1 MTTQN
6 PSQPNPTPPCD
17 AMDAYKKFSM
27 SPPVYEA
34 SKINPNLQ
42 FDILSTLVN
51 DDVTILKI
59 KDKSYGSSW
68 RKRGG
73 IGAYM
78 MAARKWDRLEEM
90 LAIRNSAGEVIG
102 YQDMFIV
109 IRDEYARGVYDNGA
123 EPDNSFLAQ
132 LRDLRRYLGL
142 IDSWTFM
149 NSPPTT
155 PIPDDDIR
163 SLKPGQIAP
172 YDPLTGK
179 IGPKRPA
186 VSDGEGADN
195 PYTANLTK
203 HEPADPYVHTKPTYT
218 SPPLHNPEQSE

>member
-6 PSQPNPTPPCD
+6 PSQP
-17 AMDAYKKFSM
+17 
-27 SPPVYEA
+27 
-34 SKINPNLQ
+34 NPNLQ

-90 LAIRNSAGEVIG
+90 MTIRNTETGEVIG
-102 YQDMFIV
+102 YQDMFII

-149 NSPPTT
+149 NSPPPADGVDDNPIKLT
-155 PIPDDDIR
+155 PEH
-163 SLKPGQIAP
+163 IAHI
-172 YDPLTGK
+172 DQLNNITH
-179 IGPKRPA
+179 ITPA
-186 VSDGEGADN
+186 DGEGADN

-218 SPPLHNPEQSE
+218 SPPLHNPKHSE